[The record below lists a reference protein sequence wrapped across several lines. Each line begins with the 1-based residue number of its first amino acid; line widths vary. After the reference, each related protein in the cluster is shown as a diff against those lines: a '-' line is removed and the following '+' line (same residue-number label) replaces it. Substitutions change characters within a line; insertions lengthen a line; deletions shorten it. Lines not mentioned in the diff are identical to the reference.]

1 MLAVPRS
8 ANKSCAAMN
17 KGMGM
22 GLCPR
27 EQDVTGVP
35 QTLSPAITALVQFLE
50 KSVVFGMFGGTS
62 AALVSKKKDSLGI
75 EGTS

>member
-1 MLAVPRS
+1 M
-8 ANKSCAAMN
+8 
-17 KGMGM
+17 
-22 GLCPR
+22 
-27 EQDVTGVP
+27 TGVP
-35 QTLSPAITALVQFLE
+35 QTLSPAITAVVQFLE